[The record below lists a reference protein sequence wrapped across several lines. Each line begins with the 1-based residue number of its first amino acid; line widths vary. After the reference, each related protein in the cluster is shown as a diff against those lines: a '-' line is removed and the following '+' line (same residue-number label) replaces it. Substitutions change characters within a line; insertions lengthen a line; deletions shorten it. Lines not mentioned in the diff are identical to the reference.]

1 MKASK
6 TEIVL
11 YALSG
16 VSLIG
21 AVAAYFG
28 QRKEPAE
35 DRFYTPMFALGGGLL
50 IGAGAMSYKRVGSG
64 SFSGGLGLVND
75 STHRRAGM
83 TLRTWSDDE
92 MDVYARVELL
102 QGLVATSNKDPLVRK
117 KALAVTHRCPARDDA
132 CELSAIFEHNS
143 DPENVRYTGDI
154 GAHVLVPG
162 GEPEAVDTFQTA
174 KRTLEF
180 RGGDCDDHAVLNATM
195 ASQNGFDVMFRITS
209 NTGATWDH
217 IYTMARRNGGKWRAL
232 DTTLGQGKF
241 GKEPRQAKHI
251 DFPA

>member
-6 TEIVL
+6 TEIAL

-21 AVAAYFG
+21 AVITYFN
-28 QRKEPAE
+28 QRKKPAE
-35 DRFYTPMFALGGGLL
+35 DRFYAPMFALSGGLL
-50 IGAGAMSYKRVGSG
+50 VGAGAMSYKRMS
-64 SFSGGLGLVND
+64 SRALAGGLGLTND
-75 STHRRAGM
+75 STHYNNGM
-83 TLRTWSDDE
+83 TLRTWSDPE
-92 MDVYARVELL
+92 MDVYSRVELL
-102 QGLVATSNKDPLVRK
+102 QGLVASSNKDPLVRK
-117 KALAVTHRCPARDDA
+117 KALAVTHTCPARDDA

-195 ASQNGFDVMFRITS
+195 ASQNGFDTKFRITS

-217 IYTMARRNGGKWRAL
+217 IYAMARRNGGKWRAL
-232 DTTLGQGKF
+232 DTTLGPGKF
-241 GKEPRQAKHI
+241 GKEPRQAKHL